1 MSGDCGYKCSAQP
14 SACVP
19 AQYGFPSAGNWYDN
33 KCSNL
38 APCGKVN
45 VADCA
50 GNCWDTSLCYLPEPV
65 CEPGDRKA
73 TIAAPTTAARLSAD
87 ARSSL
92 SIYNYSVQRVISRT
106 LKFVASYNDWVWQQN
121 QDGCESNTNEYTD
134 NCNGGQAAAN
144 GQQYLPSFTCQLF
157 HTLGFLSQQVG
168 DVNLCG
174 CFCKDMCGVVQLLSG
189 LDGSA
194 TIRNFILDNALD
206 CCGEKQQLGCGRG
219 YDEDKLIQFGKDV
232 VSVIDLIIHVLRT
245 LDADNDSA
253 RAEAVLKKFCR
264 CIIQAAAAENCSL
277 KGLDNGSQAEIRLAG
292 LEWFE
297 CGSDTGN
304 NPARRQQAFAA
315 IVDLIQFILFD
326 RDCDFSAKD
335 GDCTCCPEPPSV
347 EQWVD
352 HRCRRGTGEGR
363 CLVCSAGCSKYRRQ
377 DDFNPM
383 LSSLYAIKY
392 YFKLA
397 TVARDGAY
405 GDEVGSI
412 YQEIVDQYYDLYKNS
427 SGSLSFYP
435 DCAAPTFCCS
445 TENVLKQTQAACCCD
460 VTDTGSITACTP
472 CYPRLACEG
481 CEDQC
486 YQCPQYVPCDANTDC
501 CSPCPDP

>member
-1 MSGDCGYKCSAQP
+1 MGDNCGYQCSAQP

-19 AQYGFPSAGNWYDN
+19 AQYGFPSVCDWD
-33 KCSNL
+33 KTTCSKL
-38 APCGKVN
+38 APCGKVAVN
-45 VADCA
+45 DCA

-73 TIAAPTTAARLSAD
+73 TIAAPATAARLSAD

-121 QDGCESNTNEYTD
+121 QQCSNASGTDQYED
-134 NCNGGQAAAN
+134 NCGGSADPGPQK
-144 GQQYLPSFTCQLF
+144 YLPTFTCQLF

-206 CCGEKQQLGCGRG
+206 CCGQKQQLGCGRG

-232 VSVIDLIIHVLRT
+232 VSVIDLVIHVLKT
-245 LDADNDSA
+245 LDADHDSA

-264 CIIQAAAAENCSL
+264 CIIQAAAADNCATVTD
-277 KGLDNGSQAEIRLAG
+277 GAA
-292 LEWFE
+292 WFE
-297 CGSDTGN
+297 CSSETGD
-304 NPARRQQAFAA
+304 NPGRRQQAFAA

-326 RDCDFSAKD
+326 RDCDFSGKD

-352 HRCRRGTGEGR
+352 HRCRRGTGDGR

-377 DDFNPM
+377 DDYSPM

-397 TVARDGAY
+397 TVPRDGAY

-412 YQEIVDQYYDLYKNS
+412 YQEIVDQYYDLYKDS
-427 SGSLSFYP
+427 AGSLCFYP

-445 TENVLKQTQAACCCD
+445 ADNVLKANAKDCCCPGS
-460 VTDTGSITACTP
+460 TDTGSVTCCFP
-472 CYPRLACEG
+472 CYPRLSCDGCNEG
-481 CEDQC
+481 DGSC
-486 YQCPQYVPCDANTDC
+486 YQCPTYVPCDANTDC
-501 CSPCPDP
+501 CTPCPDP

>member
-1 MSGDCGYKCSAQP
+1 LGQK
-14 SACVP
+14 
-19 AQYGFPSAGNWYDN
+19 
-33 KCSNL
+33 L
-38 APCGKVN
+38 APCARQD

-106 LKFVASYNDWVWQQN
+106 LKFVASYNDWVWQQ
-121 QDGCESNTNEYTD
+121 QQGCTGSGTSTLDDCANLDESNA
-134 NCNGGQAAAN
+134 QK
-144 GQQYLPSFTCQLF
+144 YLPSFTCQLF

-264 CIIQAAAAENCSL
+264 CIIQAAAADNCSSNVVEVV
-277 KGLDNGSQAEIRLAG
+277 KQAAG

-297 CGSDTGN
+297 CGTETGN
-304 NPARRQQAFAA
+304 NSTRRQQAFAA

-445 TENVLKQTQAACCCD
+445 TENVLKQSQMACCCS
-460 VTDTGSITACTP
+460 TDTGTITDACKP

-486 YQCPQYVPCDANTDC
+486 YQCPTFVPCDASTDC
-501 CSPCPDP
+501 CSPCPDA